1 MCATFIYKKK
11 TIPSLFEIKDMIIC
25 DYNKM
30 LLQILKKTRRKNM
43 QHCKGFQQ

>member
-1 MCATFIYKKK
+1 
-11 TIPSLFEIKDMIIC
+11 MIIC

-30 LLQILKKTRRKNM
+30 LLQILKKNEKKNM